1 MSDGHA
7 IRVGLIGYGVA
18 GRVFHAPFLAA
29 DPAFELAA
37 VVTSQAD
44 RLAADHP
51 SSGSSRAGPRTRR
64 RSCSARWR
72 GPCA

>member
-51 SSGSSRAGPRTRR
+51 
-64 RSCSARWR
+64 
-72 GPCA
+72 